1 MSTKPRVPALSG
13 GLTLNPDRPKK
24 PHPLVPDKPA
34 TAAAAAPNGGEEP
47 SPAPPRRTSPA
58 AQDLGS
64 LPEGTAMLSARVP
77 KDLRNAF
84 KSKVA
89 ERGMKVDQV
98 VRALLTE
105 YVERG

>member
-1 MSTKPRVPALSG
+1 MSTKPKVPALSG

-24 PHPLVPDKPA
+24 PHPLAPDQP
-34 TAAAAAPNGGEEP
+34 AAAASGGGE
-47 SPAPPRRTSPA
+47 SAPAPRQTTRRVSPE
-58 AQDLGS
+58 AQALGS

-98 VRALLTE
+98 LRALVTE